1 MSGVVF
7 LPLAH
12 SLNFPFRFGGFHLC
26 EVLSTTGTSIGSLGP
41 FHDTF
46 PTKGVRTT
54 VQGGFVFY
62 PVQTNVTGFAL

>member
-7 LPLAH
+7 LPLACF
-12 SLNFPFRFGGFHLC
+12 LYFPFRFGGFHLY
-26 EVLSTTGTSIGSLGP
+26 EVLSTTRTSIGSLGP

-46 PTKGVRTT
+46 PTKGMCTP

-62 PVQTNVTGFAL
+62 RVQTNVTGFAL